1 MRDVCIKI
9 SKFFQNILELLVVKG
24 SWRASASPFDA
35 YLLLSS
41 AASGVQGF
49 LSSRQPTYP
58 FNSLSLLI
66 IASTSTLSNFVVYIS
81 SARTE
86 KDERAHTAIRATTR
100 CLIVSNKI
108 DALLLIHCSW
118 SSLLRISYK
127 GLGYGSLVAR
137 NRPRVSFL

>member
-1 MRDVCIKI
+1 M
-9 SKFFQNILELLVVKG
+9 ILERLVMDAPTSPSHNKESFG
-24 SWRASASPFDA
+24 KLACQTITGTWRTDASPSYA

-58 FNSLSLLI
+58 FNSLSLLN

-86 KDERAHTAIRATTR
+86 EDERTHTVIKMRY
-100 CLIVSNKI
+100 LIVPER
-108 DALLLIHCSW
+108 L
-118 SSLLRISYK
+118 
-127 GLGYGSLVAR
+127 
-137 NRPRVSFL
+137 